1 MSNWVVHIIGDKKR
15 ASVFASNTCRVAP
28 HGGCSGVA
36 HMYSTGKYEL
46 GPAPA
51 PGVLKGGILEV
62 RSARRALQ
70 PRSGRALRPRMI
82 PMV

>member
-1 MSNWVVHIIGDKKR
+1 
-15 ASVFASNTCRVAP
+15 
-28 HGGCSGVA
+28 
-36 HMYSTGKYEL
+36 MYSTGKYEL